1 MKVSLITTERNE
13 AGAIA
18 EFMDSVLAQS
28 VKPDEIV
35 IADADSNDGTK
46 EIIQRYI
53 DGGAPIK
60 LVVVPGN
67 RSVGRNAAIEA
78 AAHEVIAVAD
88 VGCRL
93 DPDWFR
99 EITRPFR
106 EQPGVGAVAG
116 AFRAEPKT
124 HFEKVSTDL
133 MLPDTEERDVKTW
146 LPSSRSIAFTK
157 EAWRKAG
164 TYPDYREFETRL
176 QMKCGG
182 EDTLFDLAL
191 KDAGY
196 EFADGLRAMVY
207 WRPRPDFGSFY
218 TQYYWYAVGDGMDL
232 TGLADHKF
240 FRRLIAKYVVVMLAL
255 LAAAALGQNLGG
267 WWWLAVLVPVGYV
280 TAGLARRASGPWRRS
295 RGTGLDLL
303 LMMELLLAYDLSQV
317 FGYWYGYMKRPA
329 KKSGARKAGRA

>member
-13 AGAIA
+13 GAAIA
-18 EFMDSVLAQS
+18 EFIDSVLEQS

-35 IADADSNDGTK
+35 IADADSDDGTK
-46 EIIQRYI
+46 EIVQGYI
-53 DGGAPIK
+53 DRGAPIK
-60 LVVVPGN
+60 LLVVPGN

-99 EITRPFR
+99 EITRPFGER
-106 EQPGVGAVAG
+106 PGVGAVAG
-116 AFRAEPKT
+116 FFVAEPKT

-133 MLPDTEERDVKTW
+133 MLAENEQVDLATW

-164 TYPDYREFETRL
+164 KYPDYHDFEKRL

-191 KDAGY
+191 KRAGY
-196 EFADGLRAMVY
+196 EFADGLKAVVY

-218 TQYYWYAVGDGMDL
+218 SQYYWYAVGDGMDL
-232 TGLADHKF
+232 TGLADHAF
-240 FRRLIAKYVVVMLAL
+240 FRRLTVKYAV
-255 LAAAALGQNLGG
+255 LAAAGLLGLGVGLAMGG
-267 WWWLAVLVPVGYV
+267 WWWLVVFVPIGYLK
-280 TAGLARRASGPWRRS
+280 AGLVRRASGPWRRA
-295 RGTGLDLL
+295 RGSGLDLL
-303 LMMELLLAYDLSQV
+303 LMMELLLAYDVSQV
-317 FGYWYGYMKRPA
+317 AGYWYGYAKRPA
-329 KKSGARKAGRA
+329 KQVARG